1 VCIPSGWYFK
11 VKKNQFR
18 RLFRRKARYFAKK
31 YRQEKGVGYLE
42 LFSTVGG
49 YDSLHLIL
57 AIAAMQDLE
66 IVLLD
71 AITAFLNGIVE
82 DEIYIAQL
90 ERYVVVGRKT
100 EFCRLKK
107 GIDGICQ
114 ASLI

>member
-1 VCIPSGWYFK
+1 
-11 VKKNQFR
+11 
-18 RLFRRKARYFAKK
+18 
-31 YRQEKGVGYLE
+31 
-42 LFSTVGG
+42 
-49 YDSLHLIL
+49 
-57 AIAAMQDLE
+57 MQDLD